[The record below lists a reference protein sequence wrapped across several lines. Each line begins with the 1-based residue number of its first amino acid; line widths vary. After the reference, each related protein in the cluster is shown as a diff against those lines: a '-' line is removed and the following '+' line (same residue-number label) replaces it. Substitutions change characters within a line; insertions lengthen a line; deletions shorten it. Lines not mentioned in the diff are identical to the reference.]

1 MPYYKPIKNEAEE
14 RQRLKN
20 LILLLT
26 EGAPSLP
33 ELMARLPDVSG
44 PTIATILSELVQE
57 GKLETQETPPS

>member
-1 MPYYKPIKNEAEE
+1 M
-14 RQRLKN
+14 KN